1 MRVLLHLRR
10 PGVLF
15 AGLMVA
21 ATAAAVATAIGPV
34 VVSQNPSPFA
44 TPGCAAVVS
53 AQTSLVSTT
62 FNYLNSEEE
71 PYVAVDPTDSS
82 HLVGVWQQDRW
93 NDGGANGLVSAYSTT
108 GGSGW
113 TVVPEPF
120 TSCYGAGGLDYQ
132 RASDPWVSIG
142 PGKPA
147 SFGCAPTAKDCST
160 AYSVSI
166 PFDETTKRTAVAAA
180 VSYDLGA
187 TWTHTQTLIA
197 DPCSSVK
204 SPGYVC
210 NNAKAFFLN
219 DKESVTA
226 DPTQPGYA
234 YAVWDR
240 LVAPPASPPGF
251 FRERAFKGPVFIS
264 RTTDYGQTWSAPQQI
279 VSTPSID
286 QTIGNIVV
294 VDPTSGALY
303 DFFTYIQNA
312 ANKGGNQGSTIGFV
326 KSTDHGLTWSAVQ
339 TVAAEPSNGPV
350 DPNNVDP
357 TTGNAPTPLRTGAG
371 LPEPAVSS
379 TGQLYVV
386 WEGTDPATGTDQVYV
401 TTSNTGGATWST
413 PALVDSAYTNRPA
426 FTPAVAVAPNGVVG
440 VTYYQWDNAT
450 SSGAEPTVVYI
461 QKSTS
466 AGSSTTAPTFGS
478 RTAVTSEFNGL
489 AAPYSETGYFF
500 GDYEGLT
507 ANSSGFIPF
516 NVLTTCDDGGT
527 GTQPTCRAMKSVI
540 NPTDVTP
547 TKNNATDVYAVPGS

>member
-1 MRVLLHLRR
+1 MGVSRLLRR
-10 PGVLF
+10 PGALLV
-15 AGLMVA
+15 GLLVA
-21 ATAAAVATAIGPV
+21 ATAAAVATATGSV

-44 TPGCAAVVS
+44 TAGCAAVDS
-53 AQTSLVSTT
+53 AQTSQVSTT

-82 HLVGVWQQDRW
+82 HLVGAWQQDRW

-108 GGSGW
+108 GGSSW

-147 SFGCAPTAKDCST
+147 SFGCAPTVKDCST
-160 AYSVSI
+160 AYAIAI
-166 PFDETTKRTAVAAA
+166 PFDETTRRTAVAAA

-197 DPCSSVK
+197 DPCSSVQT
-204 SPGYVC
+204 PGYVC
-210 NNAKAFFLN
+210 NPKSFVLN
-219 DKESVTA
+219 DKESITA
-226 DPTQPGYA
+226 DPTKPGYA

-251 FRERAFKGPVFIS
+251 FKELAYKGPAFIS

-286 QTIGNIVV
+286 QTIGNVIVI
-294 VDPTSGALY
+294 DPANGTLY
-303 DFFTYIQNA
+303 DFFTYIQNIG
-312 ANKGGNQGSTIGFV
+312 NGGGNRGETIGFV
-326 KSTDHGLTWSAVQ
+326 KSTDHGATWSSVR
-339 TVAAEPSNGPV
+339 TVAAEPANGVV

-357 TTGNAPTPLRTGAG
+357 TTNTAPAPLRTGAG

-386 WEGTDPATGTDQVYV
+386 WEGTDPATSTDQVYI
-401 TTSNTGGATWST
+401 TTSTDGGASWST
-413 PALVDSAYTNRPA
+413 PALVDSSYTNRPA
-426 FTPAVAVAPNGVVG
+426 FTPAVAVSGGTVG
-440 VTYYQWDNAT
+440 VTYYQWDAT
-450 SSGAEPTVVYI
+450 TTSGSEPTVLYI

-466 AGSSTTAPTFGS
+466 AGSSTAAPTFGA
-478 RTAVTSEFNGL
+478 RAAVTSEFNGL

-507 ANSSGFIPF
+507 ANSNGFIPF
-516 NVLTTCDDGGT
+516 NVLTTCNDGGA
-527 GTQPTCRAMKSVI
+527 GTQPSCRALNSVI
-540 NPTDVTP
+540 SPTNVTP
-547 TKNNATDVYAVPGS
+547 TDNNATDVYAVPGS